1 MHSLPASTAPIARS
15 MTPSM
20 TPSMTLSMRRSIAF
34 GMTLGAALVSG
45 CHAPPQAAP
54 RTAPS
59 PAVEQAMRPV
69 GSVLDVHWLLPGT
82 DTMVI
87 SRESDAAPVVYRRSS
102 GDESRGRARVDI
114 GMTIQRVRRVVE
126 PDGRDAFEVAFEQRD
141 SSSVIVETTTWVDA
155 HSLRPLRQTALLEG
169 GRVVTLAFG
178 RSQLVVNDSA
188 PERPLRI
195 SVSPVPDSAYTSAAV
210 DLLLRSLP
218 LAIGYHASIPV
229 YFPADEQV
237 APLDVRVEAV
247 ERITTRSGQPAV
259 CWVVAA
265 DFPGN
270 VTERF
275 WIDQRTHTMVR
286 ILAHDGPAAL
296 VRYDR

>member
-1 MHSLPASTAPIARS
+1 MHSLPAPATAMVARR
-15 MTPSM
+15 MP
-20 TPSMTLSMRRSIAF
+20 LRIAF
-34 GMTLGAALVSG
+34 GTMLAVALVSG

-59 PAVEQAMRPV
+59 PAVEQAMRSV

-87 SRESDAAPVVYRRSS
+87 SRESDAAPVVYRHSS
-102 GDESRGRARVDI
+102 PGESGGRARVDI
-114 GMTIQRVRRVVE
+114 GMTIQRVRQVIE

-155 HSLRPLRQTALLEG
+155 RSLRPLRQTALLEG

-178 RSQLVVNDSA
+178 RSQLVVTDSA

-210 DLLLRSLP
+210 DLLLRALP

-275 WIDQRTHTMVR
+275 WIDQRTHTIVR

>member
-1 MHSLPASTAPIARS
+1 MAAVIA
-15 MTPSM
+15 
-20 TPSMTLSMRRSIAF
+20 I
-34 GMTLGAALVSG
+34 ALVGASASA
-45 CHAPPQAAP
+45 CHAPPEAAP

-59 PAVEQAMRPV
+59 PTLQQATRPV
-69 GSVLDVHWLLPGT
+69 ASVLDAHWLIPGT

-87 SRESDAAPVVYRRSS
+87 SRESDAAPVVYRRFS
-102 GDESRGRARVDI
+102 GRSDDGDAGNRARVDI
-114 GMTIQRVRRVVE
+114 GMTIQRVRRVTE

-141 SSSVIVETTTWVDA
+141 SSAVLVATTTWVDA
-155 HSLRPLRQTALLEG
+155 RTLRPLHQTALLDG
-169 GRVVTLAFG
+169 SRVVSLVFG
-178 RSQLVVNDSA
+178 HDRLIVTDSA
-188 PERPLRI
+188 PERPLRMTI
-195 SVSPVPDSAYTSAAV
+195 SPVPDSAYTSAAV

-218 LAIGYHASIPV
+218 LAIGYHATVPV

-237 APLDVRVEAV
+237 SPLDVRVEGAD
-247 ERITTRSGQPAV
+247 RITTRSGRTSV
-259 CWVVAA
+259 CWIVAA

-275 WIDQRTHTMVR
+275 WIDQRTHSMVR

>member
-1 MHSLPASTAPIARS
+1 MHSLPAPATAMVARR
-15 MTPSM
+15 MP
-20 TPSMTLSMRRSIAF
+20 LRIAF
-34 GMTLGAALVSG
+34 GTMLAVALVSG

-87 SRESDAAPVVYRRSS
+87 SRESDAAPVVFHHSPW
-102 GDESRGRARVDI
+102 DESGGRARVDI
-114 GMTIQRVRRVVE
+114 GMTIQRVRRVIE

-155 HSLRPLRQTALLEG
+155 RSLRPLRQTALLEG

-178 RSQLVVNDSA
+178 RSQLVVTDSA

-210 DLLLRSLP
+210 DLLLRALP
-218 LAIGYHASIPV
+218 LAVGYHASIPV

-237 APLDVRVEAV
+237 TPLDVRVEAV
-247 ERITTRSGQPAV
+247 ERITTRSGRPAV

-265 DFPGN
+265 DFPGD

>member
-1 MHSLPASTAPIARS
+1 MHSLPGSATTPIAHR
-15 MTPSM
+15 TPF
-20 TPSMTLSMRRSIAF
+20 RIAF
-34 GMTLGAALVSG
+34 GTSLGAALVMG

-59 PAVEQAMRPV
+59 PVVEQATRPL

-87 SRESDAAPVVYRRSS
+87 SRESDAAPVVYRHSS
-102 GDESRGRARVDI
+102 SDESGGRARVDI
-114 GMTIQRVRRVVE
+114 GMTIQRVRRVIE

-155 HSLRPLRQTALLEG
+155 RSLRPLRQTALLEG

-178 RSQLVVNDSA
+178 RSQLVVSDSA
-188 PERPLRI
+188 PERPLRLT
-195 SVSPVPDSAYTSAAV
+195 VSPVPDSAYTSAAV
-210 DLLLRSLP
+210 DLLLRALP
-218 LAIGYHASIPV
+218 LAIGYHASVPV

-247 ERITTRSGQPAV
+247 ERVTTRSGQSAV